1 MLDAY
6 AGNSLEQVVKI
17 CGETDL
23 YKKAALPV
31 MVEARPCGVKRTG
44 QLWKGQ
50 DQNLVGH
57 WTGKRAVKCFRS
69 VRPYVLRSEWDIRTS
84 SKAHPRL
91 RYVLRDES

>member
-1 MLDAY
+1 MDSLMLGAY
-6 AGNSLEQVVKI
+6 AGKCLEQVVKI

-31 MVEARPCGVKRTG
+31 MVEARPCGVKATG

-57 WTGKRAVKCFRS
+57 WTVAWAVEWPVVGS
-69 VRPYVLRSEWDIRTS
+69 SPYVGC
-84 SKAHPRL
+84 
-91 RYVLRDES
+91 